1 MPGFSPIAYGQ
12 SRNFLN
18 CLGISRNPYA
28 FPEMPDFCKS
38 LRHIQF
44 PTDHKVNVLGIE
56 IAVWQS
62 WCNDDFLFLFVNW
75 VKIENSFDEMA
86 KNRSLFKS
94 FSLTLYLTTLFFLKL
109 ALWLR
114 QQTVEAEQ
122 IPTVIKTNE
131 TFLMRGKE
139 PAKKYIPCVSGIWT
153 SLTWFC
159 GLI

>member
-1 MPGFSPIAYGQ
+1 MKW
-12 SRNFLN
+12 L
-18 CLGISRNPYA
+18 
-28 FPEMPDFCKS
+28 
-38 LRHIQF
+38 
-44 PTDHKVNVLGIE
+44 
-56 IAVWQS
+56 
-62 WCNDDFLFLFVNW
+62 
-75 VKIENSFDEMA
+75 KIEV
-86 KNRSLFKS
+86 FKS

-153 SLTWFC
+153 SLT
-159 GLI
+159 